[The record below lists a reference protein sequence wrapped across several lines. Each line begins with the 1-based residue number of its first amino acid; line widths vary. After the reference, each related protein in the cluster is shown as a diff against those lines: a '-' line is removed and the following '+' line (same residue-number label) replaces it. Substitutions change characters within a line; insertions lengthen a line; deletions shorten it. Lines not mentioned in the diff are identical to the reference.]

1 MTHRFDEL
9 KETDN
14 TITFSEVLDNLNK
27 RDKDDIQRNINPLRK
42 AEDAIVID
50 NTSLNF
56 AQQNKLIFNYIN
68 NVRN

>member
-1 MTHRFDEL
+1 MAEQTYTML
-9 KETDN
+9 
-14 TITFSEVLDNLNK
+14 FSEVLDNLTN
-27 RDKDDIQRNINPLRK
+27 RDNDDMERKINPLIK
-42 AEDAIVID
+42 ANDAIVID